1 MSLLKKAGPDSAGAV
16 AVGKGAPTNLV
27 GDGEGGM
34 QAVVLDDG
42 AAPLWRAD
50 GADVGHAQGVAGVVA
65 AQVLGRREG
74 NNS

>member
-1 MSLLKKAGPDSAGAV
+1 M
-16 AVGKGAPTNLV
+16 

-42 AAPLWRAD
+42 AAPLWGAD

-74 NNS
+74 TIS